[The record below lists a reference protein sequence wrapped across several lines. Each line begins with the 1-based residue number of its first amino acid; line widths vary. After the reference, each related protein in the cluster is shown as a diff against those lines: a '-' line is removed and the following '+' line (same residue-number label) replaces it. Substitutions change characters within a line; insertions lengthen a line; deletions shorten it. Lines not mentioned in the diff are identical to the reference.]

1 MYRWLSQYLENRKAR
16 VQLNGC
22 YSRKKT
28 LREGVP
34 QGGVLSPTLFLIYIN
49 DIMKVMHPRI
59 QGAMYAD
66 DLVLWGAEES
76 IYVAKNRIQ
85 QALDVLCEW
94 TKRWMVR
101 LNGDKTAYS
110 VFSLSPNQKKVVLK
124 INGECLKHELSPTYL
139 GITFDRRLT
148 WKPHIEK
155 GEKKAKTRL
164 TIVRKLAGSKWG
176 ADMKTLNKAY
186 VGNLRPALKYG
197 MAT

>member
-1 MYRWLSQYLENRKAR
+1 MPF
-16 VQLNGC
+16 NGF

-49 DIMKVMHPRI
+49 DIMKDMHPKI

-66 DLVLWGAEES
+66 DLVLWRAEES

-101 LNGDKTAYS
+101 LSADKTTYCFLPLTQPTESCAK
-110 VFSLSPNQKKVVLK
+110 NKWRMLK
-124 INGECLKHELSPTYL
+124 AGTQSHIPGHHIRQATHMET
-139 GITFDRRLT
+139 
-148 WKPHIEK
+148 PH
-155 GEKKAKTRL
+155 
-164 TIVRKLAGSKWG
+164 
-176 ADMKTLNKAY
+176 
-186 VGNLRPALKYG
+186 
-197 MAT
+197 